1 MPSIVRIWYAR
12 GTAEGARR
20 YCEEHFPA
28 AVLPGLRALDGFV
41 SARVL
46 VREADGRAEV
56 VVETTW
62 ESEAAIAA
70 FAGDDLERAVVEPVV
85 HELLDD
91 VDARVTHHVV
101 VLDARA

>member
-1 MPSIVRIWYAR
+1 MPAIARSWSAR

-20 YCEEHFPA
+20 YCEEHFPT
-28 AVLPGLRALDGFV
+28 AVLPGPRALDGFV

-46 VREADGRAEV
+46 VREAGGRTEV

-62 ESEAAIAA
+62 ESQAAIAA
-70 FAGDDLERAVVEPVV
+70 FAGADVERAVVEPVV

-91 VDARVTHHVV
+91 VDARVTHHAV
-101 VLDARA
+101 VLDPSA